1 MKISKLIIVRK
12 KDAKNW
18 LEDDELC
25 HLYREDQDMVFGT
38 SYIEPGKIGAV
49 DPGHAR
55 GKEVFYCALGKV
67 IVEFS
72 KEKIELSAGDAVII
86 PLNEP
91 HKLINKF
98 DTPTLIVWSLAPP
111 DTK

>member
-1 MKISKLIIVRK
+1 MKISKLTIIRK

-18 LEDDELC
+18 WEDDELC
-25 HLYREDQDMVFGT
+25 HLYREDQEMVFGT
-38 SYIEPGKIGAV
+38 SYLEPGKIGAV
-49 DPGHAR
+49 DPGHSK

-72 KEKIELSAGDAVII
+72 KEKIELNAGDAVII

-98 DTPTLIVWSLAPP
+98 NDPTLIVWSLAPP
-111 DTK
+111 DPK